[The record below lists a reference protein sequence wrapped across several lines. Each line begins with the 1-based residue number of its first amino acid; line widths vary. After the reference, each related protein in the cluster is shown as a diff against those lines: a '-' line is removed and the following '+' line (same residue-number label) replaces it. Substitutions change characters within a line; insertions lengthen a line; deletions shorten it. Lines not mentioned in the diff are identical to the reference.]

1 MFCNIQLVA
10 DSLKKYKKFIKSA
23 LFIMID
29 ISPNKQNQQTIK
41 KTISISGIGLH
52 SGKQVE
58 MKLVPAEIDQ
68 GIKFIRSDKSND
80 NVINAIWS
88 NVSETVLSTTI
99 SNSSKL
105 KISTIEHLMSA
116 LSGLHIDNLAIYINA
131 SEVPI
136 MDGSSKPFVDL
147 IENVGIKVQNK
158 KRKVLNVKKVIEV
171 KSNQSSAKIIPNNQF
186 SIDFEIDFPSQLV
199 SKQSCQLQL
208 INGNY
213 KSDIA
218 AARTFG
224 FEKDVEYLRA
234 NGLALGGSLDN
245 AVVVGENE
253 ILNKDGLRYTD
264 EFVRHK
270 ILDSIG
276 DLYLAGSPIIGYF
289 YGNKSGHHLNNELLR
304 KLFSDKSN
312 YEYIV

>member
-1 MFCNIQLVA
+1 
-10 DSLKKYKKFIKSA
+10 
-23 LFIMID
+23 MID
-29 ISPNKQNQQTIK
+29 TNHKNNNQQTISN
-41 KTISISGIGLH
+41 SISVKGIGLH
-52 SGKQVE
+52 TGNLVE
-58 MKLVPAEIDQ
+58 LTLEPAAVDN
-68 GIKFIRSDKSND
+68 GIKFIRVDKKND
-80 NVINAIWS
+80 NVIEAIWS

-99 SNSSKL
+99 SNSHGL

-116 LSGLHIDNLAIYINA
+116 LSGLHIDNLNIYINA
-131 SEVPI
+131 NEVPI
-136 MDGSSKPFVDL
+136 MDGSSKPFVEL
-147 IENVGIKVQNK
+147 IEEIGIKQQSK
-158 KRKVLNVKKVIEV
+158 KRKLLNVKKSIEV
-171 KSNQSSAKIIPNNQF
+171 AENNTSVKIVPNNQF
-186 SIDFEIDFPSQLV
+186 SIDFEIDFPSKIV

-213 KSDIA
+213 KTDIA

-224 FEKDVEYLRA
+224 FEKDVNYLRS

-289 YGNKSGHHLNNELLR
+289 YGNKSGHYLNNQLLR

-312 YEYIV
+312 YEYIN

>member
-1 MFCNIQLVA
+1 
-10 DSLKKYKKFIKSA
+10 
-23 LFIMID
+23 MID
-29 ISPNKQNQQTIK
+29 ISSNNQNQQTIEES
-41 KTISISGIGLH
+41 ISISGIGLH
-52 SGKQVE
+52 SGKIVE
-58 MKLVPAEIDQ
+58 IKLLPAEVDH
-68 GIKFIRSDKSND
+68 GIKFIRVDKKTD
-80 NVINAIWS
+80 NVIDAVWS

-99 SNSSKL
+99 SNQSGI
-105 KISTIEHLMSA
+105 KISTVEHLMSA
-116 LSGLHIDNLAIYINA
+116 LSGLHIDNLIIYINA

-136 MDGSSKPFVDL
+136 MDGSSKPFVDF

-158 KRKVLNVKKVIEV
+158 KRKLLNIKKTIEV
-171 KSNQSSAKIIPNNQF
+171 KKDDSSVKIIPNNQF

-213 KSDIA
+213 KTDVA

-224 FEKDVEYLRA
+224 FEKDVEYLRS
-234 NGLALGGSLDN
+234 NGLALGGSLEN

-253 ILNKDGLRYTD
+253 ILNKEGLRYSD

-289 YGNKSGHHLNNELLR
+289 FGNKSGHHLNNQLLR
-304 KLFSDKSN
+304 KLFSDESN

>member
-1 MFCNIQLVA
+1 
-10 DSLKKYKKFIKSA
+10 
-23 LFIMID
+23 MID
-29 ISPNKQNQQTIK
+29 TNHKNNNQQTILN
-41 KTISISGIGLH
+41 SISVKGIGLH
-52 SGKQVE
+52 TGNIVE
-58 MKLVPAEIDQ
+58 LTLEPAAVDN
-68 GIKFIRSDKSND
+68 GIKFIRVDKKND
-80 NVINAIWS
+80 NVIEAIWS

-99 SNSSKL
+99 SNSYGV

-116 LSGLHIDNLAIYINA
+116 LSGLHIDNLNIYINA
-131 SEVPI
+131 NEVPI
-136 MDGSSKPFVDL
+136 MDGSSKPFVEM
-147 IENVGIKVQNK
+147 IEEIGIKKQSK
-158 KRKVLNVKKVIEV
+158 KRKLLNVKKSIEV
-171 KSNQSSAKIIPNNQF
+171 SENNTSVKIVPNNQF
-186 SIDFEIDFPSQLV
+186 SIDFEIDFPSKIV

-213 KSDIA
+213 KTDIA

-224 FEKDVEYLRA
+224 FEKDVKYLRS
-234 NGLALGGSLDN
+234 NGLALGGSLNN

-289 YGNKSGHHLNNELLR
+289 YGNKSGHYLNNQLLR
-304 KLFSDKSN
+304 KLFSDKTN
-312 YEYIV
+312 YEYIN

>member
-1 MFCNIQLVA
+1 
-10 DSLKKYKKFIKSA
+10 
-23 LFIMID
+23 MID
-29 ISPNKQNQQTIK
+29 INPNNSNQQTIK
-41 KTISISGIGLH
+41 NEILLAGIGLH

-58 MKLVPAEIDQ
+58 LQLKPAEIDN
-68 GIKFIRSDKSND
+68 GIKFIRTDKIKD
-80 NVINAIWS
+80 NVINAVWS
-88 NVSETVLSTTI
+88 NVTETVLSTTI
-99 SNSSKL
+99 SNKGGL

-116 LSGLHIDNLAIYINA
+116 LSGLHIDNLNIYINA
-131 SEVPI
+131 PEVPI
-136 MDGSSKPFVDL
+136 MDGSSRPFVDV
-147 IENVGIKVQNK
+147 IEDTGIKVQSK
-158 KRKVLNVKKVIEV
+158 KRKILNVKKVIEV
-171 KSNQSSAKIIPNNQF
+171 KNNDSSVKIIPNKQF

-213 KSDIA
+213 KADIA

-224 FEKDVEYLRA
+224 FEKDVEHLRS

-245 AVVVGENE
+245 AVVVGERK
-253 ILNKDGLRYTD
+253 ILNKDGLRYND

-289 YGNKSGHHLNNELLR
+289 YGNKSGHYLNNQLLR
-304 KLFSDKSN
+304 KLFSDESN

>member
-1 MFCNIQLVA
+1 
-10 DSLKKYKKFIKSA
+10 
-23 LFIMID
+23 MID
-29 ISPNKQNQQTIK
+29 IKPVSQNQQTISEP
-41 KTISISGIGLH
+41 ISFSGIGLH
-52 SGKQVE
+52 SGKKVE
-58 MKLVPAEIDQ
+58 MKLVPAEIDH
-68 GIKFIRSDKSND
+68 GVKFIRIDKTKNNIVD
-80 NVINAIWS
+80 AHWS

-99 SNSSKL
+99 SNNSSI

-116 LSGLHIDNLAIYINA
+116 LSGLHIDNLIVYINA

-136 MDGSSKPFVDL
+136 MDGSSKPFVDM
-147 IENVGIKVQNK
+147 IEKVGLKTQNK
-158 KRKVLNVKKVIEV
+158 KRMLINIKKTIEV
-171 KSNQSSAKIIPNNQF
+171 KKGDSSAKIIPNNQF

-213 KSDIA
+213 KTDIA

-224 FEKDVEYLRA
+224 FEKDVEYLRS

-245 AVVVGENE
+245 AVVVGENK

-289 YGNKSGHHLNNELLR
+289 YGHKSGHHLNNQLLR
-304 KLFSDKSN
+304 KLFSDQSN
-312 YEYIV
+312 YEYIN

>member
-1 MFCNIQLVA
+1 
-10 DSLKKYKKFIKSA
+10 
-23 LFIMID
+23 MID
-29 ISPNKQNQQTIK
+29 TSPNNQNQQTIK
-41 KTISISGIGLH
+41 EVISLSGIALH

-58 MKLVPAEIDQ
+58 MKLVPAQIDH
-68 GIKFIRSDKSND
+68 GVKFIRSDKKEN
-80 NVINAIWS
+80 NVIDAIWS

-99 SNSSKL
+99 SNKSNL
-105 KISTIEHLMSA
+105 KISTIEHIMSA
-116 LSGLHIDNLAIYINA
+116 LSGLHIDNLAIYINS

-136 MDGSSKPFVDL
+136 MDGSSKPFVEL
-147 IENVGIKVQNK
+147 IENVGIKIQNK
-158 KRKVLNVKKVIEV
+158 KRKLLNVKKAIEV
-171 KSNQSSAKIIPNNQF
+171 KNGNSSVKIIPNNQF

-213 KSDIA
+213 KTDIA

-224 FEKDVEYLRA
+224 FEKDVEHLRS
-234 NGLALGGSLDN
+234 NGLALGGSLEN
-245 AVVVGENE
+245 AVVVGEKE
-253 ILNKDGLRYTD
+253 ILNKDGLRYID

-289 YGNKSGHHLNNELLR
+289 YGNKSGHHLNNQLLR
-304 KLFSDKSN
+304 KLFSDQAN
-312 YEYIV
+312 FEYIN

>member
-1 MFCNIQLVA
+1 
-10 DSLKKYKKFIKSA
+10 
-23 LFIMID
+23 MID
-29 ISPNKQNQQTIK
+29 TNHKNNNQQTISN
-41 KTISISGIGLH
+41 SISVKGIGLH
-52 SGKQVE
+52 TGSLVE
-58 MKLVPAEIDQ
+58 LTLEPAAVDN
-68 GIKFIRSDKSND
+68 GIKFIRVDKKND
-80 NVINAIWS
+80 NVIEAIWS

-99 SNSSKL
+99 SNSYGV

-116 LSGLHIDNLAIYINA
+116 LSGLHIDNLNIYINA
-131 SEVPI
+131 NEVPI
-136 MDGSSKPFVDL
+136 MDGSSKPFVEM
-147 IENVGIKVQNK
+147 IEEIGIKKQSK
-158 KRKVLNVKKVIEV
+158 KRKLLNVKKSIEV
-171 KSNQSSAKIIPNNQF
+171 YENNTSVKIVPNNQF
-186 SIDFEIDFPSQLV
+186 SIDFEIDFPSKIV

-213 KSDIA
+213 KTDIA

-224 FEKDVEYLRA
+224 FEKDVKYLRS

-253 ILNKDGLRYTD
+253 ILNKEGLRYTD

-289 YGNKSGHHLNNELLR
+289 YGNKSGHYLNNQLLR
-304 KLFSDKSN
+304 KLFSDETN
-312 YEYIV
+312 YEYIN